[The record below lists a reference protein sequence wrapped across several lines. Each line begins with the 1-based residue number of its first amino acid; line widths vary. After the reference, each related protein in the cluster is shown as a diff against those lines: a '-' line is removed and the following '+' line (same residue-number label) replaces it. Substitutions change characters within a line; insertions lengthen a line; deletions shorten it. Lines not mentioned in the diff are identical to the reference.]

1 MPHAKSSVLCEQLTA
16 YGRTSRE
23 QVSCHK
29 HKHIHVAVSEAVNSM
44 RCNIVLEW
52 SENPVINCSTHEF
65 SWKMGFIFL

>member
-44 RCNIVLEW
+44 RCNIVLE
-52 SENPVINCSTHEF
+52 
-65 SWKMGFIFL
+65 